1 MAPLAKQSSAFW
13 AAAVSAVLAAVFLA
27 LFLQQLP
34 PPPQRQQQPPQ
45 QPQQPQQPQ
54 PQPGPASVDEA
65 PASPPPAEADES
77 LPELTCDPAA
87 LFEWLREGGASIH
100 PAIALRSSVA
110 GGRVASTGD
119 AATQA
124 GQEPA
129 QREAELEVYLNGTA
143 IGAGGQLFSVP
154 EIPFALSAAAVSAGS
169 NASLLRGTE
178 GMQLRLA
185 SSFIADEAG
194 ARAYLSLAV
203 ALLCERRRAQRGA
216 SHWEPYLGCL
226 PAVSDCP
233 ALLCFN
239 KHERK
244 ALQVRIVSLIAFAF
258 SRAPNPLLACREF
271 GSPTKLHRLPS
282 H

>member
-1 MAPLAKQSSAFW
+1 MTPLAKQSSAFW
-13 AAAVSAVLAAVFLA
+13 TAAVSAVLAAVFLA
-27 LFLQQLP
+27 LFVQQ
-34 PPPQRQQQPPQ
+34 PQPQQQQQQPPP
-45 QPQQPQQPQ
+45 PQQPQQPQ
-54 PQPGPASVDEA
+54 PQGPASVDEA

-77 LPELTCDPAA
+77 LPELTCDPVA
-87 LFEWLREGGASIH
+87 LFEWLREGGAFIH
-100 PAIALRSSVA
+100 PAIALRSSASTAVVCRRA
-110 GGRVASTGD
+110 ASTGD

-154 EIPFALSAAAVSAGS
+154 EVPFALSAAAVSAGS

-216 SHWEPYLGCL
+216 SRWEPYLGCL

-244 ALQVRIVSLIAFAF
+244 ALQVRIVSLIAFTF
-258 SRAPNPLLACREF
+258 SRSQSSADPAE
-271 GSPTKLHRLPS
+271 SS
-282 H
+282 EV